1 MVNTTASAATSSP
14 DDQERLRS
22 SNYFSDDTDL
32 SIDNILTDLTAH
44 DSDDQLFL
52 FQSAGSRSS
61 PAAVEFDLDDD
72 DRTTASD
79 MSAMTMEEDDNN
91 MEVHMLSTSMRDITF
106 DPVDQ
111 CDGLDT
117 SMTSRNSLYLDS
129 NDFGSDSSANA
140 SRASET
146 TSGSPD
152 RPRRR
157 ISLNDLAD
165 FDTPC
170 FVDADAQLHRHTN
183 DGVSLCSFNTAE
195 TSQVVPALLN
205 NTNCASPHVN
215 VKHDEPVCY
224 HSALESL
231 VKTMERTQQSRQQV
245 VYQRSLL
252 TPQQRAELEE
262 ARYRQLQVQAI
273 QTEALIPV
281 QTSTQTKEICPTK
294 SSILNAFFAG
304 SRPSLLG
311 AVEQSRRQLRNYMG
325 QVQNQTL

>member
-1 MVNTTASAATSSP
+1 
-14 DDQERLRS
+14 
-22 SNYFSDDTDL
+22 
-32 SIDNILTDLTAH
+32 
-44 DSDDQLFL
+44 
-52 FQSAGSRSS
+52 
-61 PAAVEFDLDDD
+61 
-72 DRTTASD
+72 
-79 MSAMTMEEDDNN
+79 
-91 MEVHMLSTSMRDITF
+91 MR
-106 DPVDQ
+106 VDK
-111 CDGLDT
+111 
-117 SMTSRNSLYLDS
+117 MR
-129 NDFGSDSSANA
+129 
-140 SRASET
+140 
-146 TSGSPD
+146 
-152 RPRRR
+152 
-157 ISLNDLAD
+157 AD

-170 FVDADAQLHRHTN
+170 FGDADAQLHRHTN

-195 TSQVVPALLN
+195 TLQVVPALLN

-215 VKHDEPVCY
+215 VNVNHDEHVCY

-252 TPQQRAELEE
+252 TPQQRAALEE

-281 QTSTQTKEICPTK
+281 QTSTQSKEEMCQTR

>member
-1 MVNTTASAATSSP
+1 MVNFTASTVISSSP
-14 DDQERLRS
+14 DV
-22 SNYFSDDTDL
+22 SDDSDDL
-32 SIDNILTDLTAH
+32 SIDIIADLNAPN
-44 DSDDQLFL
+44 QLFL
-52 FQSAGSRSS
+52 FQSAGSGSS
-61 PAAVEFDLDDD
+61 PSAVEFDLDDD

-79 MSAMTMEEDDNN
+79 MTMDEDGDE
-91 MEVHMLSTSMRDITF
+91 EVHMLGTSMRDITF

-140 SRASET
+140 SLRSSRGSET

-205 NTNCASPHVN
+205 NTNCASPHAN
-215 VKHDEPVCY
+215 VKHDEQFCY

-252 TPQQRAELEE
+252 TPQQRAELDE

-281 QTSTQTKEICPTK
+281 QTSTQSKEICPTK

-304 SRPSLLG
+304 NRPSLLG